1 MLDILD
7 KGFIRKTIK
16 DIKDK
21 NIKNIKTITIQEE
34 TSIYDII
41 QNNNIKIKLETM
53 LNSNIIEDIIANQNI
68 MYFDLI
74 EVELNECNIDVLI
87 IDEYA
92 VIRKNNMII
101 SFNGVENETEYNSL
115 NSLISL
121 FK

>member
-16 DIKDK
+16 DINGCKRNK
-21 NIKNIKTITIQEE
+21 VTTIQEE

-53 LNSNIIEDIIANQNI
+53 LNDNDIEDIFINQNVL
-68 MYFDLI
+68 YFDLI
-74 EVELNECNIDVLI
+74 EAELNDCDIDILI
-87 IDEYA
+87 VDEYA
-92 VIRKNNMII
+92 AIRKNNMII

-115 NSLISL
+115 NELISL

>member
-16 DIKDK
+16 DINRCKRNK
-21 NIKNIKTITIQEE
+21 VTTIQEE

-53 LNSNIIEDIIANQNI
+53 LNDNDIEDIIVNQNVL
-68 MYFDLI
+68 YFDLM
-74 EVELNECNIDVLI
+74 EVELNDCNIDILI
-87 IDEYA
+87 VDEYA
-92 VIRKNNMII
+92 AIRKNNMII
-101 SFNGVENETEYNSL
+101 SFNGVENEAEYNSL
-115 NSLISL
+115 NELISL

>member
-7 KGFIRKTIK
+7 KGFIRKTIN
-16 DIKDK
+16 DIKNRCK
-21 NIKNIKTITIQEE
+21 NNKVTTIQEE

-53 LNSNIIEDIIANQNI
+53 LNSNDIEDIVVNQNVL
-68 MYFDLI
+68 YFDLM
-74 EVELNECNIDVLI
+74 EVELNDCDIDILI
-87 IDEYA
+87 VDEYA
-92 VIRKNNMII
+92 AIRKNNMII

-115 NSLISL
+115 NNLISI